1 MADAERLYCYFA
13 RPASRARTVSAYLV
27 ERRDGPV
34 VARIEP
40 LGQVRTVAP
49 EAELRAIGL
58 SRRLW
63 IAGRWAPTR
72 SGRHARVA
80 VRALPASLPA
90 RHLV

>member
-1 MADAERLYCYFA
+1 MADPERLYCYFA

-63 IAGRWAPTR
+63 IAGRWTPTR

-80 VRALPASLPA
+80 VRPLPASMPA
-90 RHLV
+90 RRLV